1 MLIILNKYAYL
12 NNREFRNKMFHY
24 DIYNEISVYE
34 FNENDMYIGLINKI
48 FKISENDYIKDI
60 DNYIDDISIEIEQT
74 IFNN

>member
-1 MLIILNKYAYL
+1 
-12 NNREFRNKMFHY
+12 MFLY
-24 DIYNEISVYE
+24 YIYNEISVHE
-34 FNENDMYIGLINKI
+34 FNENDMYLGLINKI